1 MGHDLVIIVVRNLL
15 FIGSYGIN
23 MYVIHL
29 ILLFEHQCHVHCL
42 NTNVI
47 CMFILFGHGCC
58 MSIHV
63 VYTLKSCTQLLCL
76 NNTNP
81 WNNIFC
87 MDLERIHKAYKFVMA
102 YNEAQNGLDD
112 YVYWILYYQ
121 FVVVAIAKYLL
132 VYVSSINFLI
142 NSSYHSWLHFRGK
155 WFCALMFYWCEK
167 CYV

>member
-81 WNNIFC
+81 
-87 MDLERIHKAYKFVMA
+87 
-102 YNEAQNGLDD
+102 
-112 YVYWILYYQ
+112 
-121 FVVVAIAKYLL
+121 
-132 VYVSSINFLI
+132 
-142 NSSYHSWLHFRGK
+142 
-155 WFCALMFYWCEK
+155 
-167 CYV
+167 